1 MGTVKFKL
9 FMTKNRL
16 FFFVSTLLLIAC
28 NQKEK
33 EKDKYEIEKEQKV
46 KLDSLNE
53 TDAERIININ
63 KAKTDWYKSDLYTYQ
78 IQEMINPEQPLSLK
92 GYLHDILKKDSV
104 YILKIQSSYTN
115 VSSDFIADISV
126 DSTWFQDMR
135 KKFKS
140 KDFTEG
146 CFIIK
151 INKIQSSFLS
161 LSSEIEGSTE
171 EEDLRSDLI
180 YEFNGNLIHIYGNL
194 IDYYIYK
201 TL

>member
-1 MGTVKFKL
+1 
-9 FMTKNRL
+9 MTKNRL
-16 FFFVSTLLLIAC
+16 VFFISTLLLIAC

-33 EKDKYEIEKEQKV
+33 EKNKYEIEKEQKV

-78 IQEMINPEQPLSLK
+78 IQEMINPEQPISLK
-92 GYLHDILKKDSV
+92 GYLHDILKKDSA
-104 YILKIQSSYTN
+104 YILKIQSSYT
-115 VSSDFIADISV
+115 SITSDFIADISV

-151 INKIQSSFLS
+151 INKIRSSFLS
-161 LSSEIEGSTE
+161 LSSEIDGSTD

-180 YEFNGNLIHIYGNL
+180 YEFNSNLIHIYGNL

-201 TL
+201 KL